1 MEITPGIH
9 RIDGVRGANAYLVV
23 GEERMLVID
32 TGMPGN
38 ARRIVAYVGRLGRNL
53 SDVKLI
59 VLTHADLDHVGSAA
73 ELKRMTGA
81 KIAIHADDAPILR
94 GRESFKTIKGALGF
108 VATLAMR
115 LVPFHPADP
124 DITLTA
130 DSGIEGFRIIHV
142 PGHTNGS
149 ICIYKPGKVIFVGD
163 ALRSDSRGNP
173 RPPSKIS
180 SLDDVKARASLAA
193 ISALDFDTLLP
204 GHGAPVIGKAS
215 RKLKNIVPPRGEPRQ
230 RE

>member
-1 MEITPGIH
+1 MEIIPGIH
-9 RIDGVRGANAYLVV
+9 RIDGVRGANAYLVI
-23 GEERMLVID
+23 GEVSMMVID

-38 ARRIVAYVGRLGRNL
+38 ARRIAAYVGGLGHNL

-94 GRESFKTIKGALGF
+94 GKESFKTIRGPVGF
-108 VATLAMR
+108 IARLAMR
-115 LVPFHPADP
+115 LVPVRPADP
-124 DITLTA
+124 DVILTA
-130 DSGIEGFRIIHV
+130 DSEVEGFRIISV

-149 ICIYKPGKVIFVGD
+149 ICIYRPGKVIFVGD

-173 RPPSKIS
+173 RPPSRIS

-204 GHGAPVIGKAS
+204 GHGAPVVGKAS
-215 RKLKNIVPPRGEPRQ
+215 QKLQNIVRPPG
-230 RE
+230 

>member
-23 GEERMLVID
+23 REEGMLVID

-38 ARRIVAYVGRLGRNL
+38 ARRIAAYVGGLGRNL
-53 SDVKLI
+53 SDIKLI
-59 VLTHADLDHVGSAA
+59 LLTHADLDHVGSAA

-94 GRESFKTIKGALGF
+94 GKESFKTLKGPLGF
-108 VATLAMR
+108 VASLATR
-115 LVPFHPADP
+115 LVPFRPADP
-124 DITLTA
+124 DIILTA
-130 DSGIEGFRIIHV
+130 DSEIEGFRIVHV

-149 ICIYKPGKVIFVGD
+149 ICIYKPGQAIFVGD

-173 RPPSKIS
+173 KPPSRMS

-204 GHGAPVIGKAS
+204 GHGTPVVGKAS
-215 RKLKNIVPPRGEPRQ
+215 QKLRTIVPP
-230 RE
+230 

>member
-9 RIDGVRGANAYLVV
+9 RIDGIRGANAYLVI
-23 GEERMLVID
+23 GEEGMLVID

-38 ARRIVAYVGRLGRNL
+38 AKRIAAYVGGLGRNL
-53 SDVKLI
+53 SDVKVI
-59 VLTHADLDHVGSAA
+59 VLTHADLDHIGSAA

-94 GRESFKTIKGALGF
+94 GKESFKTIRGPLGF
-108 VATLAMR
+108 IARLAMR

-124 DITLTA
+124 DIILTA
-130 DSGIEGFRIIHV
+130 DSEVEGFRIISV

-173 RPPSKIS
+173 KPPSRMS
-180 SLDDVKARASLAA
+180 SLDDVKAKASLAA

-204 GHGAPVIGKAS
+204 GHGAPVVGKAS
-215 RKLKNIVPPRGEPRQ
+215 RKLQNMVPRPG
-230 RE
+230 